1 MGNKIT
7 DIGKMRNKVGAE
19 TRPGVF
25 DGKKIGK
32 LGTEMNPAVVTVQ
45 TEKRLKEVTS
55 TFQKKGWKYKVELE
69 PDKPENIADLTRLLN
84 PPKPLTAEKKSWT
97 KRALP
102 LRQREE
108 IQKLL
113 WSVKTLSGTMS

>member
-19 TRPGVF
+19 IRPGVF

-32 LGTEMNPAVVTVQ
+32 LGTEINPAVVTVQ

-55 TFQKKGWKYKVELE
+55 IFKRRAGT
-69 PDKPENIADLTRLLN
+69 T
-84 PPKPLTAEKKSWT
+84 KSN
-97 KRALP
+97 
-102 LRQREE
+102 
-108 IQKLL
+108 
-113 WSVKTLSGTMS
+113 

>member
-7 DIGKMRNKVGAE
+7 DVGKMRNKVGAE

-32 LGTEMNPAVVTVQ
+32 LGTEMNPAIVTVQ

-84 PPKPLTAEKKSWT
+84 PPKPMTAEKKVGRNESCPC
-97 KRALP
+97 R
-102 LRQREE
+102 
-108 IQKLL
+108 
-113 WSVKTLSGTMS
+113 SGKKYKNCCGQ

>member
-7 DIGKMRNKVGAE
+7 DVGKMRNKVGAE

-45 TEKRLKEVTS
+45 TEKRLKDVTS
-55 TFQKKGWKYKVELE
+55 TFQKKGWKYKAELD
-69 PDKPENIADLTRLLN
+69 PAKPENIADLTRLLN
-84 PPKPLTAEKKSWT
+84 PPKPMTAGKKVDTS
-97 KRALP
+97 KP
-102 LRQREE
+102 
-108 IQKLL
+108 L
-113 WSVKTLSGTMS
+113 WSFARQNFCNAEAAMR

>member
-7 DIGKMRNKVGAE
+7 DIGKLRNKVGAE

-55 TFQKKGWKYKVELE
+55 AFQKKRV
-69 PDKPENIADLTRLLN
+69 
-84 PPKPLTAEKKSWT
+84 
-97 KRALP
+97 
-102 LRQREE
+102 E
-108 IQKLL
+108 IQ
-113 WSVKTLSGTMS
+113 SRIRPEQT